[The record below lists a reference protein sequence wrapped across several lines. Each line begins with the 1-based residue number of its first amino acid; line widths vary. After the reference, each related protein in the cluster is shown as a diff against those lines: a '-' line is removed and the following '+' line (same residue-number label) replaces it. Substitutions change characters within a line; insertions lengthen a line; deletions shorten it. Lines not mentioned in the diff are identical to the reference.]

1 MKESNKNEIENK
13 KEFDIE
19 TEIEK
24 INARLDK
31 VESESDLALK
41 ESKYAVDKVI
51 ELRDKIE
58 FIK

>member
-1 MKESNKNEIENK
+1 MKESKNEIENK

-31 VESESDLALK
+31 FESEADLALK
-41 ESKYAVDKVI
+41 ESRYAVDKAI
-51 ELRDKIE
+51 ELRDKFE
-58 FIK
+58 FRK

>member
-51 ELRDKIE
+51 ELRDKFE

>member
-1 MKESNKNEIENK
+1 MKESNKNETENK

-31 VESESDLALK
+31 VESEADLALK
-41 ESKYAVDKVI
+41 ESRYAVDKAI
-51 ELRDKIE
+51 ELRDKFE
-58 FIK
+58 FRK

>member
-51 ELRDKIE
+51 ELRDKFE
-58 FIK
+58 FRK

>member
-1 MKESNKNEIENK
+1 MKESKNEIENK

-41 ESKYAVDKVI
+41 ESRYAVDKVI
-51 ELRDKIE
+51 ELRDKFE
-58 FIK
+58 FRK

>member
-1 MKESNKNEIENK
+1 MKESKNEIENK

-31 VESESDLALK
+31 VESEADLALK
-41 ESKYAVDKVI
+41 ESRYAVDKAI
-51 ELRDKIE
+51 ELRDKFE
-58 FIK
+58 FRK

>member
-41 ESKYAVDKVI
+41 ESKYAVYKVI
-51 ELRDKIE
+51 ELRDKFE

>member
-24 INARLDK
+24 INARLGK

-51 ELRDKIE
+51 ELRDKFE
-58 FIK
+58 FRK

>member
-58 FIK
+58 FRK